1 MILHKKDIPDMT
13 TKKKPKI
20 YISLPIS
27 GHPYNERKQTA
38 DLTAAMLSRNGYDPV
53 NPFMVYAGTRPD
65 YEDHICADL
74 RAMLDCDAIY
84 FCEGWE
90 KSLGCNIE
98 HDTAMRFMEADKK
111 NFKIIY
117 E

>member
-1 MILHKKDIPDMT
+1 MKKR
-13 TKKKPKI
+13 I

-27 GHPYNERKQTA
+27 GCEQKAREKA
-38 DLTAAMLSRNGYDPV
+38 DLVQAALSRKGWRPV
-53 NPFMVYAGTRPD
+53 NPFEVNAGKNPA
-65 YEDHICADL
+65 YEDHLCYDL

-90 KSLGCNIE
+90 TSCGCNIE
-98 HDTAMRFMEADKK
+98 HDTALRFIAHGKK

-117 E
+117 EE